1 MGDKMAVRAYE
12 LKKRREDERKAYV
25 QEKLYQQW
33 RDGIDELRSMD
44 SHVVGLKVIAS
55 RDQQLHEKQIQRD
68 EERAHAQFYDELWE
82 EGYRAKVERE
92 EREKWIKK
100 ERNDQQTATLGVQ
113 MAMKETR
120 VRDDKDQE
128 IKEAA
133 EMKKLWAAQEQEE
146 KDALVRE
153 QIQNR
158 VERAK
163 ADEYMAVAKAQR
175 EEEAQQEKDFDK
187 AFVNSVLER
196 EQKVAEKEE
205 EERVRAKKKAVE
217 YTQALKVEMAR
228 KAASEEELIRLQNE
242 ESEKQWAKRYA
253 GWEKEEMAR
262 RQLMSEVYSD
272 RAEQVRQRQ
281 AMVTSSRRT

>member
-1 MGDKMAVRAYE
+1 MDDVIRENRVKSKAGAIENQQRLSLQERRQRLAAMLSAEQKAYEKEMVDKEESPQQRMDKMAVRAYE

-92 EREKWIKK
+92 EREKMIKK

-120 VRDDKDQE
+120 VREDKDQE
-128 IKEAA
+128 VKEAN

-146 KDALVRE
+146 KDA
-153 QIQNR
+153 
-158 VERAK
+158 
-163 ADEYMAVAKAQR
+163 
-175 EEEAQQEKDFDK
+175 
-187 AFVNSVLER
+187 
-196 EQKVAEKEE
+196 
-205 EERVRAKKKAVE
+205 RVR
-217 YTQALKVEMAR
+217 
-228 KAASEEELIRLQNE
+228 
-242 ESEKQWAKRYA
+242 
-253 GWEKEEMAR
+253 
-262 RQLMSEVYSD
+262 
-272 RAEQVRQRQ
+272 
-281 AMVTSSRRT
+281 